1 MKTIRNFFNNFY
13 QKMHLTTPVAIIL
26 AALLISLSHITYA
39 TILSKKGRSTTLEV
53 FKGRSVDATD
63 LVTGNKNSNVVI
75 IEYSDT
81 ECPFC
86 AQVHPTMKKLQE
98 EYGSK
103 VAFAYRYFPLT
114 QIHPNAFDE
123 ARAVYC
129 VGKISGA
136 EKRRSYID
144 EMFTYKI
151 SKQNMVLPKG
161 GRESLAK
168 NIGVEGKAFD
178 TCMQGKESGDVVN
191 ASTQDGIVAGV
202 EGTPATFV
210 LIKNGDIYEVVS
222 LVGGARPYEYFKAV
236 IEDALAR

>member
-1 MKTIRNFFNNFY
+1 
-13 QKMHLTTPVAIIL
+13 MHLTTPVAIIL